1 MTMSYKDK
9 KNSQEAWLRR
19 LKIYWNSPTS
29 PHFITR
35 VGEIYEVDFGMNP
48 GTEFS
53 GRHLAICLRDS
64 VPSQEKMLVIP
75 LTTKFDAYNI
85 ADEDIIETE
94 AFNSTKVIKAG
105 VVLGEATWV
114 SKFRVFECSKILEE
128 NPDTSKLVKGFIN
141 VTKSDLKRWLSL

>member
-1 MTMSYKDK
+1 MSYENK
-9 KNSQEAWLRR
+9 KNSREAWLRR
-19 LKIYWNSPTS
+19 LQVYWDSPTS

-64 VPSQEKMLVIP
+64 VPSQEKMLVVP
-75 LTTKFDAYNI
+75 LTTKFKEYNI
-85 ADEDIIETE
+85 AEEDIVETISL
-94 AFNSTKVIKAG
+94 NGKNIKAG

-128 NPDTSKLVKGFIN
+128 NPDTSKLVKGFIDI
-141 VTKSDLKRWLSL
+141 TKSNLKRWSTL

>member
-1 MTMSYKDK
+1 MSYNRKKD
-9 KNSQEAWLRR
+9 SQEAWLRR
-19 LKIYWNSPTS
+19 LQIYWASPTS

-75 LTTKFDAYNI
+75 LTTKFEAYNI
-85 ADEDIIETE
+85 AEEDIIETT
-94 AFNSTKVIKAG
+94 STNGKTIKAG

-128 NPDTSKLVKGFIN
+128 DTDTSKLVKGFIE
-141 VTKSDLKRWLSL
+141 VSKSNLKRWTTL

>member
-1 MTMSYKDK
+1 MSYENK
-9 KNSQEAWLRR
+9 KNSREAWLRR
-19 LKIYWNSPTS
+19 LQIYWNSPTA

-64 VPSQEKMLVIP
+64 VPSQEKMLVVP
-75 LTTKFDAYNI
+75 LTTKFKEYNI
-85 ADEDIIETE
+85 AEEDM
-94 AFNSTKVIKAG
+94 IKTTSLNGKTIVAG
-105 VVLGEATWV
+105 VVVGEATWV

-128 NPDTSKLVKGFIN
+128 NSYDNSKIIKGFIEVSKQN
-141 VTKSDLKRWLSL
+141 LKRWSTL

>member
-1 MTMSYKDK
+1 MSYENK
-9 KNSQEAWLRR
+9 KNSREAWLRR
-19 LKIYWNSPTS
+19 LQAYWNSPTS

-64 VPSQEKMLVIP
+64 VPSQEKMLVVP
-75 LTTKFDAYNI
+75 LTTKFKEYNI
-85 ADEDIIETE
+85 ADEDMVETVSL
-94 AFNSTKVIKAG
+94 NGKNIKAG

-128 NPDTSKLVKGFIN
+128 NPDTSKLVKGFIEISKQN
-141 VTKSDLKRWLSL
+141 LKRWSTL

>member
-1 MTMSYKDK
+1 MSYENK
-9 KNSQEAWLRR
+9 KNSREAWLRR
-19 LKIYWNSPTS
+19 LQVYWDSPTA

-64 VPSQEKMLVIP
+64 VPSQEKMLVVP
-75 LTTKFDAYNI
+75 LTTKFKEYNI
-85 ADEDIIETE
+85 ADEDMIETISL
-94 AFNSTKVIKAG
+94 NGKNIKAG

-128 NPDTSKLVKGFIN
+128 NPDTSKLVKGFIEISRTN
-141 VTKSDLKRWLSL
+141 LQRWSTL

>member
-1 MTMSYKDK
+1 MSYDSK
-9 KNSQEAWLRR
+9 KNSREAWLRR
-19 LKIYWNSPTS
+19 LQIYWESPTA

-64 VPSQEKMLVIP
+64 IPSQEKMLVVPI
-75 LTTKFDAYNI
+75 TSKFNEYNI
-85 ADEDIIETE
+85 AKEDIIETQ
-94 AFNSTKVIKAG
+94 AINTDKIIKGG
-105 VVLGEATWV
+105 VVLGEAKWV

-128 NPDTSKLVKGFIN
+128 HPDTSKLVKGFIEIS
-141 VTKSDLKRWLSL
+141 KLDLKRWTSL

>member
-1 MTMSYKDK
+1 MSFERK
-9 KNSQEAWLRR
+9 KNSREAWLRR
-19 LKIYWNSPTS
+19 LKIYWDSPTA

-35 VGEIYEVDFGMNP
+35 VGEIYEIDFGMNP

-85 ADEDIIETE
+85 AEEDIVNTVSS
-94 AFNSTKVIKAG
+94 NGKSIKAG

-114 SKFRVFECSKILEE
+114 SKFRVFTCSKILQDNLEV
-128 NPDTSKLVKGFIN
+128 DSIVKGYI
-141 VTKSDLKRWLSL
+141 KISKKDLKRWSTL

>member
-1 MTMSYKDK
+1 M
-9 KNSQEAWLRR
+9 
-19 LKIYWNSPTS
+19 YWDSPTA

-64 VPSQEKMLVIP
+64 VPSQEKMLVVP
-75 LTTKFDAYNI
+75 LTTKFKEYNI
-85 ADEDIIETE
+85 ADEDMIETVSL
-94 AFNSTKVIKAG
+94 NGKNIKAG

-128 NPDTSKLVKGFIN
+128 NPDTSKLVKGFIEISRTN
-141 VTKSDLKRWLSL
+141 LKRWSTL

>member
-1 MTMSYKDK
+1 MSYEYK
-9 KNSQEAWLRR
+9 KNAREAWLRR
-19 LKIYWNSPTS
+19 LQIYWDSPTS
-29 PHFITR
+29 PHFISR
-35 VGEIYEVDFGMNP
+35 VGEIYEIDFGQNP

-64 VPSQEKMLVIP
+64 VPAQEKMLVIP

-85 ADEDIIETE
+85 AEEDIIETE
-94 AFNSTKVIKAG
+94 SYNGKKIKAG

-128 NPDTSKLVKGFIN
+128 NPDTSKIVKGTIT
-141 VTKSDLKRWLSL
+141 VKKVDLKRWLTL